1 MRIFLKIWLITFP
14 FLVLGALGF
23 CCHTLQTPI
32 EQKVHFTLKN
42 DLAVAVTIGNG
53 TSTTTTL
60 ESSAVYRF
68 ERKI

>member
-1 MRIFLKIWLITFP
+1 
-14 FLVLGALGF
+14 LGALGF

-42 DLAVAVTIGNG
+42 DLAVAVKIGNG